1 MFKNPNKFPFKDSVN
16 ISIHFQ
22 GIIVKNIDGNEM
34 HSFFKKWF
42 FFLILVSEAST
53 LSNKLAGV
61 LPLTASLTGSGSIFS
76 DRK

>member
-1 MFKNPNKFPFKDSVN
+1 MWTFPF
-16 ISIHFQ
+16 HFQ

-34 HSFFKKWF
+34 HSFFKKR

>member
-1 MFKNPNKFPFKDSVN
+1 MEMKC
-16 ISIHFQ
+16 IHFL
-22 GIIVKNIDGNEM
+22 KND
-34 HSFFKKWF
+34 F

>member
-1 MFKNPNKFPFKDSVN
+1 M
-16 ISIHFQ
+16 
-22 GIIVKNIDGNEM
+22 KNIDGNEM
-34 HSFFKKWF
+34 HSFFKKR